1 MTLVSFLLLLLVAAI
16 CGAVGQAFAGFTRG
30 GCLMNLVIG
39 FVGAYVG
46 IWIAGALG
54 LPTFLIVDA
63 GGVDFPVVWAIIG
76 SGVVVAVLGL
86 ILAPTRR
93 RRV

>member
-1 MTLVSFLLLLLVAAI
+1 MTLFSFLLLLLVAAI
-16 CGAVGQAFAGFTRG
+16 AGGIGQMLGGSRGG
-30 GCLMNLVIG
+30 GCLVNIG
-39 FVGAYVG
+39 VGFLGAWVG
-46 IWIAGALG
+46 TWIAGTFG
-54 LPTFLIVDA
+54 FPTFFVVDA

-86 ILAPTRR
+86 LFAPA